1 MMITGDY
8 QHTAIAV
15 ARGVGMIAMDSQVVI
30 MEAKSERVASAS
42 APVARHTPP
51 FPKPG
56 SALQHPG
63 GKTSSSSCQH
73 LMFTSDRGGVCEE
86 MDPHTAI
93 TSIAQVGCA
102 KNTMLCRPYTFPPT
116 PTTAK
121 LCPHLTHPCCKTIFA
136 YGSRNLVPNDFD
148 FRHLAY
154 RQHAYG

>member
-42 APVARHTPP
+42 APVARHTPLL
-51 FPKPG
+51 PKPG

-73 LMFTSDRGGVCEE
+73 LMFTLDRGGVCEE
-86 MDPHTAI
+86 VDPHTAI
-93 TSIAQVGCA
+93 TSIAQVGCV
-102 KNTMLCRPYTFPPT
+102 KNYHALPPIHM
-116 PTTAK
+116 PSN
-121 LCPHLTHPCCKTIFA
+121 THHC
-136 YGSRNLVPNDFD
+136 
-148 FRHLAY
+148 
-154 RQHAYG
+154 